1 MAHKMGILWSRGADK
16 DTQFKA
22 IYIFM
27 AFFGVAFSELSA
39 QEVQGRFMLNLTTLF
54 LKVLKV

>member
-1 MAHKMGILWSRGADK
+1 
-16 DTQFKA
+16 
-22 IYIFM
+22 M

-54 LKVLKV
+54 LKVLKVLEISMFFFVVILKLSVRES